1 MQIKTVYISGPI
13 THNPDYIVDFKRAE
27 DTLKKTNVLPINPV
41 SFSRPGFSWDY
52 YMRKDIRLLMG
63 ADVIL
68 MLRGWW
74 RSKGARLERK
84 IAKAIGIKVIYESPL
99 PGLLYRVINRI

>member
-1 MQIKTVYISGPI
+1 MQIKSVYISGPI

-41 SFSRPGFSWDY
+41 SYSRPGFSWDY

-63 ADVIL
+63 ADAIL

-74 RSKGARLERK
+74 RSKGARLERR
-84 IAKAIGIKVIYESPL
+84 IAKAIGMKVVYETAL
-99 PGLLYRVINRI
+99 PGLLYRVIHRI